1 MLSMPFR
8 VTSLKSSVPRVF
20 ACHFSSDAEKTSAAS
35 AATEEEVE
43 EPEAVKPTVKPGNS
57 SVHEFQAETTQ
68 LLEIVAKSLY
78 TDREV
83 FVRELISNAA
93 DALEKVRH
101 LTSTGTT
108 IEDAEKDLQI
118 FIDLDKDAQTI
129 TISDTGIGLTKDEL
143 HKCLGTIAR
152 SGSKQFV
159 KEATGSSTDAAH
171 SIIGQFGVGFY
182 SAFMV
187 ADNVSVFTKSALPG
201 SESLVW
207 TSKGVGKYD
216 INEAENVSR
225 GTSVVIK
232 LREDAKEFADKANV
246 RDIIKKYSNFVNFP
260 IILDGDKVNTLK
272 AIWTL
277 NKNEIAEEEYT
288 EFYRFI
294 ANAYDEPMFR
304 LHFSADA
311 PIALNALLF
320 VGTQHLEKFGQG
332 RMEKNHSLYSR
343 KVLITNK
350 ADTLMPDFLRFV
362 HMVIDSEDI
371 PLNVSRENMQ
381 DSNLMN
387 RISKVLTTR
396 ILRFF
401 EEKARR
407 EPEKYLEFF
416 NEFGPFLQEGA
427 VSHPEH
433 KNQLAKLLRFES
445 SALEAGEKTS
455 LDEYMARG
463 KVEDG
468 KIYYLS
474 SANRKLA
481 LASPY
486 YEVFKK
492 KKKEVLFLYSPLD
505 DLALSNIETYN
516 GKSITSAESEDV
528 KDITDATDDDS
539 KDETEA
545 LSKEEE
551 DSVVDYIKSVL
562 GDRVK
567 SVKTTTR
574 LVDSPAVA
582 TGHGSSSVQQM
593 MKAIGKQHGVTEAM
607 MQTTKPHLEVNA
619 SHPIIVG
626 LNTYRHTNPP
636 VADQL
641 TEQLLDNALVSAG
654 ILDDP
659 RQMLGRINDLLSV
672 IVASPTSADAAATE
686 GVELEESSVTI
697 EDKK

>member
-1 MLSMPFR
+1 
-8 VTSLKSSVPRVF
+8 
-20 ACHFSSDAEKTSAAS
+20 
-35 AATEEEVE
+35 
-43 EPEAVKPTVKPGNS
+43 VKPTVKPGTN
-57 SVHEFQAETTQ
+57 SVHDFQAETSQ
-68 LLEIVAKSLY
+68 LLDIVAKSLY

-83 FVRELISNAA
+83 FVRELVSNSA

-101 LTSTGTT
+101 LTATGES
-108 IEDAEKDLQI
+108 IEDPDRDLEI
-118 FIDLDKDAQTI
+118 RIDLDKDEQTI
-129 TISDTGIGLTKDEL
+129 TISDSGVGLNKDEL
-143 HKCLGTIAR
+143 HTCLGTIAR

-159 KEATGSSTDAAH
+159 QEATGTSTDAAS

-182 SAFMV
+182 SSFMV
-187 ADNVSVFTKSALPG
+187 ADSVDVFTKSAMPG

-207 TSKGVGKYD
+207 SSQGVGQYD
-216 INEAENVSR
+216 VNEAENVSR

-232 LREDAKEFADKANV
+232 LRDDAKEFADKANV

-260 IILDGDKVNTLK
+260 IILDGDRVNTLK

-277 NKNEIAEEEYT
+277 NKNEISDNEYT

-294 ANAYDEPMFR
+294 ANAYDDPMFR

-320 VGTQHLEKFGQG
+320 VGTQHMEKYGQG

-381 DSNLMN
+381 DSNLMK

-401 EEKARR
+401 EEKAKR
-407 EPEKYLEFF
+407 EPEQYLTFF
-416 NEFGPFLQEGA
+416 KEFGSFLQEGA
-427 VSHPEH
+427 ISHHEH
-433 KNQLAKLLRFES
+433 KDQIAKLLRYDSTDLPE
-445 SALEAGEKTS
+445 GEKTS
-455 LDEYMARG
+455 FDEYISRS

-468 KIYYLS
+468 KIYFLM

-492 KKKEVLFLYSPLD
+492 QKKEVLLVYSPLD
-505 DLALSNIETYN
+505 DLALNTIETFN
-516 GKSITSAESEDV
+516 GKKLVSAESEDV
-528 KDITDATDDDS
+528 EEVADAAAEDDDS
-539 KDETEA
+539 VDA
-545 LSKEEE
+545 MSKEDEK
-551 DSVVDYIKSVL
+551 SVIEYMSSVL
-562 GDRVK
+562 GDKVK

-593 MKAIGKQHGVTEAM
+593 MKAIGKQNGM
-607 MQTTKPHLEVNA
+607 MDQMMEGTKPHLEVNA
-619 SHPIIVG
+619 AHPIIVG
-626 LNTYRHTNPP
+626 LNSYRHTRPE
-636 VADQL
+636 VAEQL

-672 IVASPTSADAAATE
+672 IVTSPAAAAAAE
-686 GVELEESSVTI
+686 PEAAAAAESEESSVTV
-697 EDKK
+697 ESK